1 MLQATD
7 ELVFKNEGT
16 LVDLCSLS
24 VCFVLSQC
32 RIRIRMDIG
41 Y

>member
-1 MLQATD
+1 MLQAMD
-7 ELVFKNEGT
+7 EQVLKKT
-16 LVDLCSLS
+16 LPA
-24 VCFVLSQC
+24 CFVFNQC